1 VSWLL
6 DTNTVAA
13 IMRADEAVLSVLERV
28 RKDRVR
34 VPEPVFAEL
43 AYGIARLPA
52 SRRRALLEARLELV
66 RSELAVEPWT
76 TKVSD
81 AFGRIK
87 AELERRGARLEDFD
101 VAIAAH
107 AISSG
112 ATLVTSNLKHLR
124 RVEGLRC
131 EAWAR

>member
-1 VSWLL
+1 MSWLL
-6 DTNTVAA
+6 DTNIVAA
-13 IMRADEAVLSVLERV
+13 IMRADEPVLSALERV

-76 TKVSD
+76 AEVSET
-81 AFGRIK
+81 FGRSK

-107 AISSG
+107 AVAGG
-112 ATLVTSNLKHLR
+112 ATLVTDNLKHLR

-131 EAWAR
+131 ESWAK